1 MSNSVMESRHR
12 RPAVIERWGNRARA
26 RATSPQFLVSLALLA
41 VLVYL
46 VLVPL
51 VQLIW
56 RTVTWGEGDRRLS
69 PAAVEGEITGF
80 HWTEALFGPSS
91 NAMLFEPLANS
102 LFTGLFAAVFALLLG
117 GILAWL
123 VTRTDMPGT
132 GLAAADPDRSLRRPF
147 LRHSPGLG
155 DPVQEPQDRRDTR
168 FVRNRPRLRAARMA
182 LLRTGADHHHHVDT
196 LFPLR
201 LSPALRRPR

>member
-1 MSNSVMESRHR
+1 MELHPR
-12 RPAVIERWGNRARA
+12 RPAYIERWGNLARA
-26 RATSPQFLVSLALLA
+26 RAASPQFLISISLLA

-56 RTVTWGEGDRRLS
+56 RTVTWGEGDRRFS

-80 HWTEALFGPSS
+80 HWTEAFTGPSS

-132 GLAAADPDRSLRRPF
+132 NWLRSILIVPYVVPSFAIALAWETLFKSPRVGGL
-147 LRHSPGLG
+147 PGLYESVLAVG
-155 DPVQEPQDRRDTR
+155 PPEW
-168 FVRNRPRLRAARMA
+168 
-182 LLRTGADHHHHVDT
+182 
-196 LFPLR
+196 
-201 LSPALRRPR
+201 LSYGPAPIIITMTIH